1 LIPAGL
7 GGLTGND
14 PSSCCLKVMPIPNAL
29 FAKIMGS
36 ISANNVPESAIRV
49 WQTLFHKFAP
59 LLGPLS
65 ADLLFA
71 RSLAE
76 QRAAF
81 PWLPHIAPEAAGTA
95 LAAFELSLSERT
107 MEDIVEANHAM
118 LSTYIRVLTELIGVG
133 LTVNFLGAAFV
144 NEHTNKNS

>member
-1 LIPAGL
+1 
-7 GGLTGND
+7 
-14 PSSCCLKVMPIPNAL
+14 MPIPNAL
-29 FAKIMGS
+29 FAKIMES
-36 ISANNVPESAIRV
+36 ISADKVPESVIRV

-81 PWLPHIAPEAAGTA
+81 PWLPHIAPESAATA
-95 LAAFELSLSERT
+95 FAAFESSLENRT
-107 MEDIVEANHAM
+107 VEDIVAANRAM
-118 LSTYIRVLTELIGVG
+118 LSTYITVLTELIGVG
-133 LTVNFLGAAFV
+133 LAANFLSAAFV
-144 NEHTNKNS
+144 DEHTNKKS

>member
-1 LIPAGL
+1 
-7 GGLTGND
+7 
-14 PSSCCLKVMPIPNAL
+14 MPIPTEL

-36 ISANNVPESAIRV
+36 VPPNNVTESGATAIRV

-71 RSLAE
+71 RSLSE

-81 PWLPHIAPEAAGTA
+81 SWLPHIPPDAPDTA
-95 LAAFELSLSERT
+95 FAAFERT
-107 MEDIVEANHAM
+107 LDTRSTEDIVAANRAM
-118 LSTYIRVLTELIGVG
+118 LSTYITLLTELIGVG
-133 LTVNFLGAAFV
+133 LTTNFLDAAFV
-144 NEHTNKNS
+144 HENTNKNI

>member
-1 LIPAGL
+1 
-7 GGLTGND
+7 
-14 PSSCCLKVMPIPNAL
+14 
-29 FAKIMGS
+29 MGS
-36 ISANNVPESAIRV
+36 ISADNVPESAIEV

-76 QRAAF
+76 QQAAF

-95 LAAFELSLSERT
+95 FAAFERSLANRAA
-107 MEDIVEANHAM
+107 EDVVASNRAM
-118 LSTYIRVLTELIGVG
+118 LSTYITVLTELIGVG
-133 LTVNFLGAAFV
+133 LAANFLGAAFV
-144 NEHTNKNS
+144 DEHTNKKS